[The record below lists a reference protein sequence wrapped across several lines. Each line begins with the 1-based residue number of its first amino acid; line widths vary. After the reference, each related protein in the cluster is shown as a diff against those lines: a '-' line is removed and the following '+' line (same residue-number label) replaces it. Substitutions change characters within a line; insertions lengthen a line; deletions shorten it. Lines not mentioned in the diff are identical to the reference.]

1 MYFLGATRVN
11 VFLPPKMENSFVNV
25 LIDFLT
31 IRKYRKKD
39 INNILLFV
47 IIKPYYLEMAS
58 RNLTYVL
65 G

>member
-1 MYFLGATRVN
+1 MCTKPYYGPLGQLRRNEKMHFLGATRVN

-39 INNILLFV
+39 INNI
-47 IIKPYYLEMAS
+47 S
-58 RNLTYVL
+58 
-65 G
+65 